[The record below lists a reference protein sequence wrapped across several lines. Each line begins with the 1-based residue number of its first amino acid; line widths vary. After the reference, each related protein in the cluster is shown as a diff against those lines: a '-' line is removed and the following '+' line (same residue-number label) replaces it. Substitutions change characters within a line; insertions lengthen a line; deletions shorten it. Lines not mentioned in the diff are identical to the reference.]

1 MTLMTYT
8 NLIATKGTAGSIANW
23 VNYTKLEPV
32 LPTILEEAQ
41 TLIYSLLRVREMQ
54 ATLTFKLAASLTW
67 YDLPTR
73 FRDPIGDMR
82 CVNQN
87 YEVIHRIPSTVRKG
101 RSFTTS
107 GGTLGTNPFTTV
119 NASSLVTVA
128 LPAHGFTQGSVFAPV
143 GASAVGG
150 LTLDGAYEIV
160 STSTNTFVIESGT
173 AASSGATGGG
183 VGITYDCSVLAQ
195 GQPEMWS
202 IWDNRLQFD
211 QPTNAQLLLQLQFY
225 QSLPL
230 LSATN
235 LTNFLT
241 DRHPHAL
248 RVACTAQ
255 AADFMKDTEEYNKAM
270 QRLGAYV
277 EKAQIED
284 DLQHRGADLETWNPG
299 SGR

>member
-1 MTLMTYT
+1 VTLMTYT
-8 NLIATKGTAGSIANW
+8 NLVAPKGTAGSIANW
-23 VNYTKLEPV
+23 VNYAKLEAV

-41 TLIYSLLRVREMQ
+41 ALIYSMLRVREMQ
-54 ATLTFKLAASLTW
+54 ATLTFKLSDRSTW

-73 FRDPIGDMR
+73 FRDPIGDLR

-87 YEVIHRIPSTVRKG
+87 FEVIHRIPSTVRKG
-101 RSFTTS
+101 RSFTTRS
-107 GGTLGTNPFTTV
+107 GALGTDPFTTL
-119 NASSLVTVA
+119 NGSSLVTVA
-128 LPAHGFTQGSVFAPV
+128 ATAHDFTQGSVFTPA

-160 STSTNTFVIESGT
+160 SVSTNSFVIEVGT
-173 AASSGATGGG
+173 AATSGATGGG
-183 VGITYDCSVLAQ
+183 ASVTYDCSVLAK

-202 IWDNRLQFD
+202 IWDNRIQFD
-211 QPTNAQLLLQLQFY
+211 QPTNAQLILQLSHY

-230 LSATN
+230 LSSTN

-241 DRHPHAL
+241 DKHPHLL

-270 QRLGAYV
+270 QRVGAYV
-277 EKAQIED
+277 DRAQVED

-299 SGR
+299 NGR